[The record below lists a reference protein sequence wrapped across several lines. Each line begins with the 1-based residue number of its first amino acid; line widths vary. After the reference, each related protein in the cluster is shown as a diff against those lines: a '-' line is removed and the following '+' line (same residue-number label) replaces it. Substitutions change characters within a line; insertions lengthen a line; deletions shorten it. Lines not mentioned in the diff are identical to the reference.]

1 MKYFTRRRYRAIQ
14 QDSRTAERDWR
25 KASADYAR
33 QLRTI
38 RDELPESGREL
49 CGLTL
54 HDGVVRSVRRTRH
67 KAVVVVDA
75 TNNPWGP
82 RGKFELLFTGVQT
95 FAMRGR
101 VMGDWWLYEEVHP
114 STAGFALH
122 VLLQRS
128 SLIVAASGFSVR
140 KQSAAG

>member
-1 MKYFTRRRYRAIQ
+1 MKYFTRQRYRSIQ
-14 QDSRTAERDWR
+14 QDSRKAERDWK

-33 QLRTI
+33 HLGI
-38 RDELPESGREL
+38 IGEELPESSRQL

-54 HDGVVRSVRRTRH
+54 HDGVVRSVRRARH

-75 TNNPWGP
+75 GNNPWGP
-82 RGKFELLFTGVQT
+82 RGKFELLFTGVRT
-95 FAMRGR
+95 FTMRGS
-101 VMGDWWLYEEVHP
+101 VVGDWWLYEEVHL

-128 SLIVAASGFSVR
+128 SIIVAASEFSMPKR
-140 KQSAAG
+140 SAGR